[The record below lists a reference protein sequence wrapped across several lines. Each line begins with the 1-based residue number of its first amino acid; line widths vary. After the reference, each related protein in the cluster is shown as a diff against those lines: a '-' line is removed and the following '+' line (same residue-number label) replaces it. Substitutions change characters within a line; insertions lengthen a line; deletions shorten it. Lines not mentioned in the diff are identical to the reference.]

1 MGSSPFGHFAALNI
15 RDLMYKSILEVEI
28 EIMVSLCSNYIDFD
42 DVRIMNVR

>member
-1 MGSSPFGHFAALNI
+1 MNI